1 MPVGIVNTIW
11 ESVAVTILLNTDQ
24 AAVELGLSKTTLEHW
39 RMVRKGPRFAK
50 IGPRCIRYRR
60 TDLDEWIE
68 SCVDANE
75 KPRG

>member
-1 MPVGIVNTIW
+1 MIA
-11 ESVAVTILLNTDQ
+11 ELLTTEQ
-24 AAVELGLSKTTLEHW
+24 AAVELGLSKATLEHW

-68 SCVDANE
+68 SCVNANE